1 MMPAP
6 PPPSP
11 VGTIILLAVLLFIV
25 FRILRIINSRSGA
38 NRRDDNMAGLPEEEN
53 GRVFHLP
60 ERKAPLPPKVVT
72 LQKRDESEPDPFEN
86 SELAEHCTAL
96 LTQKEAFNF
105 LGDYTLPEMAGYVL
119 RVYSH
124 PTKNMVAIIYKD
136 PLEREWVNFLTE
148 YEDGR
153 LVTST
158 SAEKEL
164 VGGNRPQGMPV
175 FIFPGLEISQLLR
188 RHKLET
194 RGIKQAEP
202 VTENEF
208 GKFFISK
215 YNRLRD
221 HIAGQEYEKNAA
233 DGIGKEGQLL
243 QFPDAVE
250 RDEEVEIDLSS
261 GSDKKEPAN
270 APPLPGREKT
280 QAEYVPTSRDR
291 QRWLKEIYRAIDLP
305 QTKREKFQQGLVWVL
320 NNASMNSVA
329 ETMKSYADVSVTE
342 VENGRWIIRSSEG
355 AEDII
360 EPGSLKG
367 SALFDKVNASLPK
380 KSRLFKLPVELDNV
394 AFYSVTS
401 PGKL

>member
-25 FRILRIINSRSGA
+25 FRVLKIINSRSGDSRRES
-38 NRRDDNMAGLPEEEN
+38 NRTGLPEEEN

-72 LQKRDESEPDPFEN
+72 LQKRGEDEPDPFKN
-86 SELAEHCTAL
+86 SELAEQCAAL
-96 LTQKEAFNF
+96 LTQKETFSF
-105 LGDYTLPEMAGYVL
+105 FGDYTLPEMAGYVL

-148 YEDGR
+148 YDDGR

-175 FIFPGLEISQLLR
+175 FIFPGLETSQLLR

-194 RGIKQAEP
+194 RGLKQAEP
-202 VTENEF
+202 VTENGFEQ
-208 GKFFISK
+208 FFISK

-221 HIAGQEYEKNAA
+221 HIAGQEYEKTATSESV
-233 DGIGKEGQLL
+233 GKEGQLL

-261 GSDKKEPAN
+261 HSSDKEPVGV
-270 APPLPGREKT
+270 PPLPGRNKT
-280 QAEYVPTSRDR
+280 EYVPTPRDR
-291 QRWLKEIYRAIDLP
+291 QRWLKEIYNAIDLP
-305 QTKREKFQQGLVWVL
+305 RKKREKFQQGLVWVL
-320 NNASMNSVA
+320 NNASMSSVA
-329 ETMKSYADVSVTE
+329 ETMKNYVGVSVTE
-342 VENGRWIIRSSEG
+342 VENGRWVIRSSEG

-367 SALFDKVNASLPK
+367 AALFDKVNASLPK
-380 KSRLFKLPVELDNV
+380 KSRLFKLPVKIDKV
-394 AFYSVTS
+394 VFYSVTS
-401 PGKL
+401 PGEI

>member
-1 MMPAP
+1 
-6 PPPSP
+6 
-11 VGTIILLAVLLFIV
+11 
-25 FRILRIINSRSGA
+25 
-38 NRRDDNMAGLPEEEN
+38 
-53 GRVFHLP
+53 
-60 ERKAPLPPKVVT
+60 
-72 LQKRDESEPDPFEN
+72 
-86 SELAEHCTAL
+86 
-96 LTQKEAFNF
+96 
-105 LGDYTLPEMAGYVL
+105 
-119 RVYSH
+119 
-124 PTKNMVAIIYKD
+124 MVAIIYRD

-175 FIFPGLEISQLLR
+175 FIFPGLETSQLLR

-208 GKFFISK
+208 EQFFISK

-221 HIAGQEYEKNAA
+221 HIAGQEYEKSAS
-233 DGIGKEGQLL
+233 GSPEKEGQLL

-250 RDEEVEIDLSS
+250 RDEEVEIDLSTQP
-261 GSDKKEPAN
+261 GKKEPAKI
-270 APPLPGREKT
+270 PPLPGREKAQT
-280 QAEYVPTSRDR
+280 EYVPTSHDR
-291 QRWLKEIYRAIDLP
+291 QRWLKEIYKAVDLP
-305 QTKREKFQQGLVWVL
+305 RTKREKFQQGLVWVL

-329 ETMKSYADVSVTE
+329 ETMKNYAGVSVTE
-342 VENGRWIIRSSEG
+342 VEKGRWVVRSSEG

-367 SALFDKVNASLPK
+367 PALFDKVNASLPR
-380 KSRLFKLPVELDNV
+380 KSRLFKLPVKVDNV

-401 PGKL
+401 PGDT